1 VITFSSKVS
10 VISFFRLFLSGAI
23 VVLDGTLRVFCRFDN
38 ISLTI
43 TIVLRSSGTI
53 VALHGTSRAVLISV
67 LSWLVV
73 ACNVKI

>member
-10 VISFFRLFLSGAI
+10 VISFFWLFLSGAI
-23 VVLDGTLRVFCRFDN
+23 VVLNGTLRVFCRFDN

-53 VALHGTSRAVLISV
+53 VSLHGTSRAVLISV

>member
-1 VITFSSKVS
+1 MITFSSKVS
-10 VISFFRLFLSGAI
+10 VISFFWLFLSGAI
-23 VVLDGTLRVFCRFDN
+23 VVLNGTLRVFCRFDN

-53 VALHGTSRAVLISV
+53 VTLHGTSRAVLISV

>member
-1 VITFSSKVS
+1 MITFSSKVS
-10 VISFFRLFLSGAI
+10 VISFFWLFLSGAI
-23 VVLDGTLRVFCRFDN
+23 VVLNGTLRVFCRFDN

-53 VALHGTSRAVLISV
+53 VSLHGTSRAVLISV

>member
-1 VITFSSKVS
+1 MITFSSKVS

-23 VVLDGTLRVFCRFDN
+23 VVLNGTLRVFSRFND

-53 VALHGTSRAVLISV
+53 VSLHGTSRAVLISV